1 VLTTHHDVALDLVA
15 KVAAALAV
23 RGVRVAVAALEESC
37 EGDVSTLERTMERLL
52 RTEAT
57 VHLFARED
65 EGWSAGLS
73 RRVAGAF
80 LSHEEGV
87 RI

>member
-1 VLTTHHDVALDLVA
+1 MLTTHHDVALDLVA

-52 RTEAT
+52 RTEAA
-57 VHLFARED
+57 VHLLERKGVKD
-65 EGWSAGLS
+65 GQQGT
-73 RRVAGAF
+73 AGA
-80 LSHEEGV
+80 LLVHS
-87 RI
+87 RLTKKA